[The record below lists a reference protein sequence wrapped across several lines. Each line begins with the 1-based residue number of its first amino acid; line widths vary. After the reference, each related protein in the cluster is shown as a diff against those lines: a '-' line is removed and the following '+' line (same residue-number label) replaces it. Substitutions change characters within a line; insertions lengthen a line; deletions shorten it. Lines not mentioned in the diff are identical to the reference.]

1 MSEAKKAGATLESIK
16 VIPFSGTDTT
26 KGNGT
31 PRIFHESRGLRRH
44 ERFQASTF
52 GGSRVA
58 EPGDEGRR
66 TDEEEEL
73 IRQDDEAKHFLI
85 MSCRGDAFAIIESH
99 ETAFAMYQA
108 LKDRYDSKKTRDLVK
123 ATTKLEKCYMKS
135 DLDDPHLWIMEMERL
150 NREVEKCENGTR
162 RSDEQMEAT
171 ILARLPKRRYES
183 VIASLNGKIGS
194 KDFTH
199 KDFVSEILVHYQM
212 FVEPFKNRQAREN
225 QGREKER
232 QAPGAQHIKRKRR
245 LACVQGQVQQVW
257 KARPSCKRMPN
268 EQQQQQQRRTR
279 KRKIEGQVLQLWSF
293 GHIAKECP
301 KKEESGMFV
310 GMTIR
315 GAESREDDV
324 KRNVESTKDYYFDT
338 DKFAMELLQEIA
350 EYNNTKRAVLKDI
363 REFKWKPRGDEQAKV
378 KIRRE
383 KKKPSTMSW
392 ADMCETSDDED
403 DEDKVEEKIED
414 VAEDD
419 LEYDESKAQEP
430 EAGEEVID
438 HKEDKMHYE
447 ESKTGESEAERKVE
461 NTESI
466 TEAQEEFE
474 YRMDKSSQ
482 GAEWMWDEQVFA
494 TNSRKFMSPVT
505 ESGHESWLVDSG
517 ATTHVSINTKMM
529 TNLKTAT
536 EGEHVRVGNNETM
549 KAIAIGDLTL
559 EQKSSGKKLKLEDVM
574 VVPGFAKNLISVGR
588 LTEKGNEFV
597 AGKEGSKIF
606 NESREMLEFETGSD
620 GMAYLI
626 ASRIKG
632 ERKAFNVEEIAEKD
646 EEMEKKERKQYMD
659 INEAH
664 QKFGHATERVV
675 RETLKALEIIATGK
689 MSVCDGCARAKA
701 TQKENKQNY

>member
-26 KGNGT
+26 KGGME
-31 PRIFHESRGLRRH
+31 PREFFMKAEVFAATKGFKRALL
-44 ERFQASTF
+44 ED
-52 GGSRVA
+52 RVSPSLAMKA
-58 EPGDEGRR
+58 ER

-85 MSCRGDAFAIIESH
+85 MSCRGDVRYHRISRNCVRDVSSVEGPLRFQEDEGLGEGNDQVGEVLHEVGFGRSAPLDHGDGATESGG
-99 ETAFAMYQA
+99 
-108 LKDRYDSKKTRDLVK
+108 R
-123 ATTKLEKCYMKS
+123 
-135 DLDDPHLWIMEMERL
+135 
-150 NREVEKCENGTR
+150 KCENGTR

-194 KDFTH
+194 KDYTH
-199 KDFVSEILVHYQM
+199 KDFISEIQVHYEM

-225 QGREKER
+225 QEGRERER

-245 LACVQGQVQQVW
+245 LACVQGKCNKCGKQGHR
-257 KARPSCKRMPN
+257 ARECRTNSNNINNGERENAKLKVKCYNCGAWAHREGMSKEGRV
-268 EQQQQQQRRTR
+268 RRLLST
-279 KRKIEGQVLQLWSF
+279 
-293 GHIAKECP
+293 
-301 KKEESGMFV
+301 
-310 GMTIR
+310 TI
-315 GAESREDDV
+315 
-324 KRNVESTKDYYFDT
+324 
-338 DKFAMELLQEIA
+338 Q
-350 EYNNTKRAVLKDI
+350 RAVLKDI

-378 KIRRE
+378 KVRRE

-403 DEDKVEEKIED
+403 DEDEVEEKIED

-419 LEYDESKAQEP
+419 LEYEESKAQEP

-438 HKEDKMHYE
+438 HKEDKIHYE
-447 ESKTGESEAERKVE
+447 ESKTGESEAAEKVE
-461 NTESI
+461 NTEF
-466 TEAQEEFE
+466 TNEEQEEPE

-574 VVPGFAKNLISVGR
+574 VVPVLR
-588 LTEKGNEFV
+588 
-597 AGKEGSKIF
+597 
-606 NESREMLEFETGSD
+606 
-620 GMAYLI
+620 
-626 ASRIKG
+626 RI
-632 ERKAFNVEEIAEKD
+632 
-646 EEMEKKERKQYMD
+646 
-659 INEAH
+659 
-664 QKFGHATERVV
+664 
-675 RETLKALEIIATGK
+675 
-689 MSVCDGCARAKA
+689 
-701 TQKENKQNY
+701 

>member
-1 MSEAKKAGATLESIK
+1 MSEARKAGATLESIK

-26 KGNGT
+26 KGGME
-31 PRIFHESRGLRRH
+31 PREFFMKAEVFAATKGFKRALL
-44 ERFQASTF
+44 ED
-52 GGSRVA
+52 RVSPSMAIKA
-58 EPGDEGRR
+58 ER

-199 KDFVSEILVHYQM
+199 KDFVTEILGHYDM

-225 QGREKER
+225 QEGREKETGKHLALNTSNGKGGWR
-232 QAPGAQHIKRKRR
+232 AFKGKCNKCGKQGHRARECRTNSNNNNNGERENAKLKVKCYNCGA
-245 LACVQGQVQQVW
+245 
-257 KARPSCKRMPN
+257 
-268 EQQQQQQRRTR
+268 
-279 KRKIEGQVLQLWSF
+279 F

-324 KRNVESTKDYYFDT
+324 KRNVESTKDDYFDT

-378 KIRRE
+378 KVRRE

-403 DEDKVEEKIED
+403 DEDEVEEKIED

-419 LEYDESKAQEP
+419 LEYEESKAQEP

-438 HKEDKMHYE
+438 HKEDGTHYE

-466 TEAQEEFE
+466 TEAQEESE
-474 YRMDKSSQ
+474 YRMDKPSQ

-494 TNSRKFMSPVT
+494 TNSRKFMSTVT

-559 EQKSSGKKLKLEDVM
+559 EQKSSGKKL
-574 VVPGFAKNLISVGR
+574 P
-588 LTEKGNEFV
+588 
-597 AGKEGSKIF
+597 
-606 NESREMLEFETGSD
+606 SRVLR
-620 GMAYLI
+620 
-626 ASRIKG
+626 RI
-632 ERKAFNVEEIAEKD
+632 
-646 EEMEKKERKQYMD
+646 
-659 INEAH
+659 
-664 QKFGHATERVV
+664 
-675 RETLKALEIIATGK
+675 
-689 MSVCDGCARAKA
+689 
-701 TQKENKQNY
+701 